1 MAQPAL
7 QPTSATNPPA
17 GGQLAL
23 QRALDDVWRAARDPK
38 LTGTAYRRL
47 LRRAAELRA
56 QLNTLENS
64 QP

>member
-1 MAQPAL
+1 MAQPAPQST
-7 QPTSATNPPA
+7 QPTNPPD

-23 QRALDDVWRAARDPK
+23 QALDDVWRAARDPK

-47 LRRAAELRA
+47 LRRAAELRT
-56 QLNTLENS
+56 QLEELENS